1 MPSLEE
7 RVAQLEAI
15 EAIRRLKAR
24 YAHAA
29 DAKYT
34 DDHVRRPQEE
44 IDRIARIQ
52 ADCFTEDAVWD
63 GGPQWGR
70 SEGRETIY
78 AMVRKSVWS
87 MTMHYMI
94 MPDIE
99 VTGAS
104 AKAVWYQWQVGTLT
118 QGERAIIMAA
128 TTRDTYRKVGENWLI
143 SRLEF
148 TPKFM
153 TPIDV
158 SWTLNRNQP
167 YRP

>member
-34 DDHVRRPQEE
+34 DDHVRRPQDE
-44 IDRIARIQ
+44 IDRIARSQ

-78 AMVRKSVWS
+78 AMVRKS
-87 MTMHYMI
+87 
-94 MPDIE
+94 
-99 VTGAS
+99 
-104 AKAVWYQWQVGTLT
+104 
-118 QGERAIIMAA
+118 
-128 TTRDTYRKVGENWLI
+128 
-143 SRLEF
+143 
-148 TPKFM
+148 
-153 TPIDV
+153 DV
-158 SWTLNRNQP
+158 
-167 YRP
+167 